1 MDINFSEEQIFDVVI
16 IGAGPSGST
25 AAYYLATAGLK
36 VLIVEKEKFPR
47 YKTCGGGV
55 VSRAAGY
62 LDFGLSNVIEKCIN
76 SAVVYENANNQK
88 FTVKKDFP
96 IINMVMREKFDD
108 YLVKEAV
115 KKNARFI
122 SGVEVINLIEKNNVV
137 EIQANGN
144 TVKSKFV
151 ICADGANG
159 ISSRIIK
166 KNKKLKKIP
175 ALEWEI
181 RVSDDLYNKFS
192 DYARFDFG
200 FIDEGYVWIFPK
212 KYHLSVGVA
221 AVGKIDFKL
230 SAVLE
235 KYLSE
240 IGITGI
246 NHIEKHGYIIPLSSS
261 IKKIVNNRILLVG
274 DALGVADPI
283 VFEGISYAIL
293 SGKLAAD
300 AIITGKLEPKDVIKI
315 YKKNL
320 AKKIFRELKFAEF
333 CSILV
338 YRYPSIRKLLFKKYG
353 DKLVNFMT
361 GIITENAKYS
371 SLFLNPLSY
380 LKLIRYY
387 FRSVQRSEENEREVN
402 SDV

>member
-1 MDINFSEEQIFDVVI
+1 MDIKFSEEQIFDVVI

-25 AAYYLATAGLK
+25 AAYYLAAAGLK

-115 KKNARFI
+115 KKNAQFI
-122 SGVEVINLIEKNNVV
+122 SGVEVINLIKKNNIV
-137 EIQANGN
+137 EIQVNDN
-144 TVKSKFV
+144 IVKSKFV

-166 KNKKLKKIP
+166 KNKKSKNIP

-200 FIDEGYVWIFPK
+200 FIDEGYVWMFPK
-212 KYHLSVGVA
+212 KHHLSVGVI

-235 KYLSE
+235 KYLIE

-246 NHIEKHGYIIPLSSS
+246 NHIEKHGYIIPISPS
-261 IKKIVNNRILLVG
+261 IKNVVNNRILLVG

-300 AIITGKLEPKDVIKI
+300 AIITGKLEPKNVIKI

-320 AKKIFRELKFAEF
+320 AKKIFHELKFAKF

-338 YRYPSIRKLLFKKYG
+338 YNYPSIRKFLFKKYG
-353 DKLVNFMT
+353 GRLVNFMT
-361 GIITENAKYS
+361 GIITEDAKYS
-371 SLFLNPLSY
+371 SLFLNPLNY
-380 LKLIRYY
+380 LKLIK
-387 FRSVQRSEENEREVN
+387 
-402 SDV
+402 